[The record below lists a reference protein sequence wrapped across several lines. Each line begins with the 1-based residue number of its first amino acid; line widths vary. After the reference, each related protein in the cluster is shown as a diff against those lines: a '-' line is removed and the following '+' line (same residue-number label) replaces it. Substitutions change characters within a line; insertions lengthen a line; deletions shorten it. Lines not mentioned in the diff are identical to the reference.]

1 MERIVNLNETLELI
15 AATFNLDADELKEYA
30 AVDTVGGWDHGKGP
44 WPMGSIWSVEGQVL
58 YALIRATGA
67 ADVLEMGAYHGCSS
81 THIVNALEHTNG
93 EMITVDIDAGIE
105 TRIVEHERRKLIVS
119 DLKDYLPTKSKFDLI
134 FEDSDHDPVNVEH
147 AWRYGVE
154 SLAPGGFMISHDAMH
169 WGVGDQVRK
178 AIESTGVFPLYVLS
192 EPSDCGLAIWRKPLA
207 VLIEPEDDEDE
218 PTRPLYVN
226 VAGEPDYADMP
237 YAELYE
243 LAKERN
249 LVTSK
254 VKRNVLIKLLKD

>member
-1 MERIVNLNETLELI
+1 MNLNETLDLI

-30 AVDTVGGWDHGKGP
+30 SVDNVGGWDKGHGP

-93 EMITVDIDAGIE
+93 EMVTVDVDAGIE
-105 TRIVEHERRKLIVS
+105 TRIVEHERRKLVVS
-119 DLKDYLPTKSKFDLI
+119 DLKNYLPTKSKFGLI

-169 WGVGDQVRK
+169 WSVGEQVRK

-192 EPSDCGLAIWRKPLA
+192 EPSDCGLAIWRKPFEVDGVPL
-207 VLIEPEDDEDE
+207 EPDNDEQ
-218 PTRPLYVN
+218 TRPLYVD
-226 VAGEPDYADMP
+226 VAKREPDYDEMSYAD
-237 YAELYE
+237 LYE
-243 LAKERN
+243 LAKKRN
-249 LVTSK
+249 LVTTK
-254 VKRNVLIKLLKD
+254 VKRNVLIRLLQGE